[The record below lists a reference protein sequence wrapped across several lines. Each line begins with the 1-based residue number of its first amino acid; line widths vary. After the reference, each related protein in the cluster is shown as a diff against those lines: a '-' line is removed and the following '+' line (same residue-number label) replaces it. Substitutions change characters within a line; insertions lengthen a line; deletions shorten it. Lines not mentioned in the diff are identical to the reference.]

1 MPITVTCTC
10 GKQYQVANEHA
21 GKAFTCKACNTK
33 GTVPAD
39 EAPSRNQ
46 KATPLKLT
54 GPPPAFP
61 PLPQVQHAGVAKNA
75 TPPAT
80 DDTRQC
86 PSCAETIKTAA
97 KKCRH
102 CGERV
107 DTTPR
112 LHLTRGALAQVQ
124 GRPNYGADYDW
135 PAPTLRL
142 FARLIDLIVGLLLA
156 AVGIAVGVTVGI
168 VLGVD
173 PNTPMA
179 IGAAIG
185 VVADLGLQLKYMSAG
200 QSIGK
205 SFLNLVVMDAGT
217 TAPCGLGKTFGRDLI
232 HYGAGLI
239 PLLETV
245 AVLADALLVI
255 HPSRRRLV
263 DWAENTDVL
272 LRKTASRIE

>member
-156 AVGIAVGVTVGI
+156 AVGIAVGVTGS
-168 VLGVD
+168 
-173 PNTPMA
+173 T
-179 IGAAIG
+179 
-185 VVADLGLQLKYMSAG
+185 
-200 QSIGK
+200 
-205 SFLNLVVMDAGT
+205 
-217 TAPCGLGKTFGRDLI
+217 R
-232 HYGAGLI
+232 I
-239 PLLETV
+239 PLWQSV
-245 AVLADALLVI
+245 
-255 HPSRRRLV
+255 RL
-263 DWAENTDVL
+263 
-272 LRKTASRIE
+272 SG